1 MTTNSVQR
9 QDVLNLIDAIA
20 DEMIASLDVCTMTD
34 TALDMYRA
42 AVLDYAH
49 ALRKALGFDES

>member
-1 MTTNSVQR
+1 MTTNLLFKR
-9 QDVLNLIDAIA
+9 DVLNLVDAIA
-20 DEMIASLDVCTMTD
+20 DGMIASLDVCTMTD

-49 ALRKALGFDES
+49 ALHKALGFDES